1 MDAGIVIVAFLIVAQ
16 VVTTLEAQHKAR
28 KLDALADQ
36 VSTLAKRIKR
46 MEGIIKQADAIVEQ
60 HRLAAH
66 ADQAAVPAVRQAH
79 RPVPEPAEGAEGNY
93 PDLVEEINRLRAE
106 NAVLSG
112 AYQFVLLEADGRR
125 RMVRF
130 DLN

>member
-46 MEGIIKQADAIVEQ
+46 MEGIIK
-60 HRLAAH
+60 HGSTGS
-66 ADQAAVPAVRQAH
+66 PTG
-79 RPVPEPAEGAEGNY
+79 P
-93 PDLVEEINRLRAE
+93 
-106 NAVLSG
+106 
-112 AYQFVLLEADGRR
+112 
-125 RMVRF
+125 
-130 DLN
+130 

>member
-66 ADQAAVPAVRQAH
+66 GSTGSPTDSSPSTSSGTGQIEGDRADLA
-79 RPVPEPAEGAEGNY
+79 
-93 PDLVEEINRLRAE
+93 EEINRLRAE
-106 NAVLSG
+106 NAILSG
-112 AYQFVLLEADGRR
+112 AYQFVLLEENGHR

-130 DLN
+130 TLN

>member
-1 MDAGIVIVAFLIVAQ
+1 MDAGIIVITFLIVAQ
-16 VVTTLEAQHKAR
+16 VVTTLDGMIKDHKI
-28 KLDALADQ
+28 DALNIQAN
-36 VSTLAKRIKR
+36 TLAKHIKYL
-46 MEGIIKQADAIVEQ
+46 EGIIKHADAIVEE

-79 RPVPEPAEGAEGNY
+79 RPVPEPAEGVEGSHA
-93 PDLVEEINRLRAE
+93 DLVEEINRLRAE

-112 AYQFVLLEADGRR
+112 AYQFVLLEEDGRR

>member
-1 MDAGIVIVAFLIVAQ
+1 VDAGIVIVAFLIVAQ

-79 RPVPEPAEGAEGNY
+79 RPVPEPAEGVEGSHA
-93 PDLVEEINRLRAE
+93 DLVEEINRLRAE

-112 AYQFVLLEADGRR
+112 AYQFVLLEENGRR

>member
-1 MDAGIVIVAFLIVAQ
+1 MDAGIVVIAFLIVAQ
-16 VVTTLEAQHKAR
+16 VVTILEAQHKAR

-36 VSTLAKRIKR
+36 VSTLAKRIKS
-46 MEGIIKQADAIVEQ
+46 MGGIIKQADTIVEQ

-66 ADQAAVPAVRQAH
+66 ADQAVTSHA
-79 RPVPEPAEGAEGNY
+79 
-93 PDLVEEINRLRAE
+93 DLVEEINRLRAE

-112 AYQFVLLEADGRR
+112 AYQFVLLEEDGCR

>member
-79 RPVPEPAEGAEGNY
+79 RPVPEPAEGVEGSHA
-93 PDLVEEINRLRAE
+93 DLVEEINRLRAE

-112 AYQFVLLEADGRR
+112 AYQFVLLEENGRR